1 MLTGARTAI
10 AQDRLLLVEDLRLDK
25 KIAESGM
32 RSVGSS
38 QCDNH
43 FCITRE
49 VDCLACPRAV
59 RDANS
64 PYLDVILRRNGNF
77 RLRIYAL
84 FITSEVRACLRKICL
99 IDRRWAECWL
109 IRG

>member
-49 VDCLACPRAV
+49 VDCLACPERFV
-59 RDANS
+59 T
-64 PYLDVILRRNGNF
+64 PIRR
-77 RLRIYAL
+77 
-84 FITSEVRACLRKICL
+84 TSMSSSGETAISVCASMPCS
-99 IDRRWAECWL
+99 
-109 IRG
+109 